1 MSPRNPPLSLQ
12 RIGGMSLRYLYLTRR
27 SWPRLLD
34 LVYWPVVQMVLWGLV
49 TKFFVTH
56 SSWLAQATGVLIAA
70 VLLWDVL
77 FRGQLGVSISFMEE
91 LYSRNLGH
99 IFVSPLRP
107 YELVCA
113 LMAMSIVR
121 TVVGMTAASLLAIAL
136 YHYSIF
142 SMGLA
147 LVAFFTNL
155 LVMGWAIGLI
165 ICGLLLRYGLG
176 ADSMAWVAIF
186 AIQPISGIYYPIGT
200 LPEPVQVIA
209 YLLPSSHVFEGM
221 RAVLIDGVFRTD
233 LIVNAVE
240 LNAVWLVVGALVF
253 LASFRAARRRGLILQ
268 IGE

>member
-1 MSPRNPPLSLQ
+1 MSPRNPPLSLH
-12 RIGGMSLRYLYLTRR
+12 RIWGMVLRYLYLTRR

-77 FRGQLGVSISFMEE
+77 FRGQLGVSVSFMEE

-155 LVMGWAIGLI
+155 LVMGWAMGLI

-200 LPEPVQVIA
+200 LPESVQVIA